1 MLFSSIVFMFYFL
14 PIVIGIYYVIPKRY
28 RNISLFIFNLIFYGW
43 KEPIFIVLMLFST
56 VNDYFLGN
64 KVYQHRDNK
73 IKAKRFLYASII
85 INLSMLGFFKYTDF
99 FIQNINT
106 LFNLHI
112 PLLYLTLP
120 IGISFYTFQTM
131 SYTIDIYRGQ
141 ATPSKNIIDFGTY
154 ITLFPQLIAGP
165 IVRYKDIA
173 TQLHHRTESIER
185 FYQGVTRFLVGL
197 TKKVFLANNIGLVW
211 DAIQKQNPND
221 YSMLLGWVGII
232 AFAFQIYFDFSG
244 YSDMAI
250 GLAKMFG
257 FELLENFNYPYISE
271 SLTDFWRRWH
281 MSLGI
286 WFREY
291 VYIPLGGNRKGL
303 KRTYINLSIVWF
315 LTGFW
320 HGASWNFIL
329 WGMLYGVMLMIE
341 KAFLLDLLKKIPR
354 TLRHVYALFFVLIG
368 WALFHFIDLSKA
380 IAFIKNLFNF
390 NHFIDQQALFTLN
403 NQAIMLIICV
413 IACLPIG
420 KKYSS
425 ILINKHPWISPI
437 LVLSSLILCT
447 MYLVDS
453 SFNPFLY
460 FRF

>member
-1 MLFSSIVFMFYFL
+1 MVFSSVVFLFYFL
-14 PIVIGIYYVIPKRY
+14 PIVLGVYFALPKRF
-28 RNISLFIFNLIFYGW
+28 RNLSLFVFNLIFYGW
-43 KEPIFIVLMLFST
+43 KEPVLIGLMLFST

-64 KVYQHRDNK
+64 KVYQHRNDLQM
-73 IKAKRFLYASII
+73 AKRYLYASII
-85 INLSMLGFFKYTDF
+85 INLSLLGFFKYTDF
-99 FIQNINT
+99 FIQNINI
-106 LFNLHI
+106 LLNQSI
-112 PLLYLTLP
+112 PLLNLTLP

-141 ATPSKNIIDFGTY
+141 ATPSKNILDFGTY

-173 TQLHHRTESIER
+173 KQLNDRQESIDR
-185 FYQGVTRFLVGL
+185 FYLGVRRFLVGL
-197 TKKVFLANNIGLVW
+197 TKKLFLANTMGMVW
-211 DAIQKQNPND
+211 DAIQKQNPHS
-221 YSMLLGWVGII
+221 YSMLLGWLGII

-257 FELLENFNYPYISE
+257 FDLLENFNYPYIAQSI
-271 SLTDFWRRWH
+271 TDFWRRWH
-281 MSLGI
+281 MSLGT
-286 WFREY
+286 WFKEY

-303 KRTYINLSIVWF
+303 KRTYINLAIVWF

-329 WGMLYGVMLMIE
+329 WGLLYGVLLMLE
-341 KAFLLDLLKKIPR
+341 KAFLLKALKQVPR
-354 TLRHVYALFFVLIG
+354 FIRHLYTLFFVLIG
-368 WALFHFIDLSKA
+368 WSLFHFIELRA
-380 IAFIKNLFNF
+380 AFAFIQNLFDF
-390 NHFIDQQALFTLN
+390 NHLVDTQALFTLN
-403 NQAIMLIICV
+403 NNILLFLIC
-413 IACLPIG
+413 AFASLPIG
-420 KKYSS
+420 QYVYRKVEHKHSW
-425 ILINKHPWISPI
+425 INPI
-437 LVLSSLILCT
+437 MVGFALILCT